1 MNEPTEPQQ
10 ELERLLDRTLRG
22 LPLRRAPSTLESRV
36 LDELQRRA
44 ALPWWRQSFAHWP
57 SAARAAFVVM
67 GAGLVRLAFL
77 MGTWTAAGMG
87 SLHESAAAMPWAR
100 QAVAFVGAAGGFALS
115 LVRAVPPEWVHDGL
129 VVSAVLYAVLF
140 GLGTAAYRV
149 LYRNSEDSGD
159 LKP

>member
-1 MNEPTEPQQ
+1 MNEPNEAQQ
-10 ELERLLDRTLRG
+10 RLERLLDRSLRE
-22 LPLRRAPSTLESRV
+22 LPLRQAPATLESRV
-36 LDELQRRA
+36 LRELQRRA
-44 ALPWWRQSFAHWP
+44 ELPWWRLSFAHWP
-57 SAARAAFVVM
+57 PAARALFVVM

-77 MGTWTAAGMG
+77 LGAWGVAGVG

-100 QAVAFVGAAGGFALS
+100 QALALVGAAGGFALS

-149 LYRNSEDSGD
+149 LYRNSEDSGG
-159 LKP
+159 LKL